1 MRNLAFVALLS
12 GLALTGCVVPTGPVD
27 VTRFNRAAEGI
38 AYGNG
43 SFSIRMAG
51 TGEAVAGLTDTP
63 YLTAVSREMQRIGY
77 TEKSGSSDVVAEV
90 SVTSKD
96 IQPPRQSPV
105 SVGVGGST
113 GSYGSGVGLGIGIN
127 LGGGPKAT
135 RSTVLSVKIRRQ
147 GDNLVIWE
155 GSAQQNAGVKSPAA
169 QPGIAASKLA
179 TALFQGFPG
188 KSGETIQ
195 VK

>member
-1 MRNLAFVALLS
+1 MRKVAIAMLLTS
-12 GLALTGCVVPTGPVD
+12 LTLSGCVVPTGPVD
-27 VTRFNRAAEGI
+27 VTRFNRAAEGVP
-38 AYGNG
+38 YGTG
-43 SFSIRMAG
+43 SF
-51 TGEAVAGLTDTP
+51 AVRFVGDGDVGSSLLNTP
-63 YLTAVSREMQRIGY
+63 YMAAVSREMQRVGY
-77 TEKSGSSDVVAEV
+77 TEKAGSTDVVAEI
-90 SVTSKD
+90 SVTSKEVL
-96 IQPPRQSPV
+96 PPRQNPV

-135 RSTVLSVKIRRQ
+135 RTTMLSVKIHRA